1 MFCMSTI
8 LLHLIPASLYA
19 GLGVVFWRSCIL
31 ARAPLAKGR
40 QCMAPRERIFLLVAL
55 VAHGVALHSAIF
67 PGEEMRFGF
76 GVAMSLMVWLAICFY
91 WVETLYTRLDGLH
104 AVVMPAGV
112 LASTIPM
119 FFPGEHVLANAA
131 SPAFRAHFVI
141 AMLAY
146 SLFTLAALHA
156 LLMSVAGRQLHN
168 ARFSRLLT
176 SLPPLMTMEAL
187 LFRLIAIAFSLL
199 TLTLATGVMF
209 SESLF
214 GQAFRVDHKTIFAAI
229 SWLLFGALLLGRNLW
244 GWRGRIALRW
254 TLAGFVALMLAYV
267 GSRFVI
273 EVVLQRIG

>member
-1 MFCMSTI
+1 MYRMSTI

-31 ARAPLAKGR
+31 ARAPRAKGQ
-40 QCMAPRERIFLLVAL
+40 QCMAPRERVFLLVAL

-214 GQAFRVDHKTIFAAI
+214 GQAFRVDHKTVFAAI

>member
-31 ARAPLAKGR
+31 TPTPAVQGR
-40 QCMAPRERIFLLVAL
+40 QCMLPRERIFLLVAL
-55 VAHGVALHSAIF
+55 IAHGVALHTAIF

-112 LASTIPM
+112 VASTIPI

-156 LLMSVAGRQLHN
+156 MLMSVAGRQLHN
-168 ARFSRLLT
+168 ARFSRLLA

-214 GQAFRVDHKTIFAAI
+214 GQAFRVDHKTVFAFI

-273 EVVLQRIG
+273 EVVLQRID

>member
-40 QCMAPRERIFLLVAL
+40 QCMAPRERVFLLVAL

>member
-1 MFCMSTI
+1 MPAI
-8 LLHLIPASLYA
+8 LLHLLPATLYA
-19 GLGVVFWRSCIL
+19 LLGMHFWHSRW
-31 ARAPLAKGR
+31 RAPTR
-40 QCMAPRERIFLLVAL
+40 APRQGLLPWERALMLAAL
-55 VAHGVALHSAIF
+55 VAHGVSLHAVFFSPEGI
-67 PGEEMRFGF
+67 RFGF
-76 GVAMSLMVWLAICFY
+76 SLALSLMLWLAMLFY
-91 WVETLYTRLDGLH
+91 WIESLYARLEGLQTLAMPFA
-104 AVVMPAGV
+104 AVCSLLPA
-112 LASTIPM
+112 
-119 FFPGEHVLANAA
+119 FFPDQHLLANAGSA
-131 SPAFRAHFVI
+131 LFRAHFVV

-176 SLPPLMTMEAL
+176 NLPPLMTMEAL

-214 GQAFRVDHKTIFAAI
+214 GQAFRVDHKTVFAAI

>member
-40 QCMAPRERIFLLVAL
+40 QCMAPRERVFLLIAL

-76 GVAMSLMVWLAICFY
+76 GVAMSLMVWLAICLY

-176 SLPPLMTMEAL
+176 NLPPLMTMEAL

-273 EVVLQRIG
+273 EVVLQRVT

>member
-40 QCMAPRERIFLLVAL
+40 QCMAPRERVFLLIAL

-176 SLPPLMTMEAL
+176 NLPPLMTMEAL

-214 GQAFRVDHKTIFAAI
+214 GQAFRVDHKTVFAAI

>member
-40 QCMAPRERIFLLVAL
+40 QCMAPRERVFLLIAL

-176 SLPPLMTMEAL
+176 NLPPLMTMEAL